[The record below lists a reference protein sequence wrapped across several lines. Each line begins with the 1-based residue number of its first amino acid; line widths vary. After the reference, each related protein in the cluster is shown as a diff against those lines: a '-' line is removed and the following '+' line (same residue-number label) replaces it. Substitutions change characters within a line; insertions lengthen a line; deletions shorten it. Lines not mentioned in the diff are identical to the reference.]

1 MTKRMTLKNALA
13 DDFVARAFS
22 AGQLMSGHALK
33 HVIAALGPAS
43 RLCGRTR
50 RHAGYGKP

>member
-1 MTKRMTLKNALA
+1 MTKRMTLKKSPA
-13 DDFVARAFS
+13 DGFAARAFS

-43 RLCGRTR
+43 RLYGRTR